1 MYYEVLHSLHIIFW
15 IFVEWA
21 LQTFLLHESHTGEYL
36 LLLPTETAPSTL
48 IVIKG

>member
-1 MYYEVLHSLHIIFW
+1 MYCEVLHSLHIIFW

-36 LLLPTETAPSTL
+36 LLLPIQKQHLARL
-48 IVIKG
+48 L